1 MREIEAAKIVETVKE
16 LCIKANFELP
26 EDVLQALRK
35 GMETEES
42 PVGKEIFRQLLE
54 NAEIAKNERIP
65 ICQDTGTAVVYI
77 EMGQDVR
84 IVGGYL
90 YDAVNEGVRK
100 GYIEGYLRKS
110 IVGDPLR
117 RKNTGDNTPAH
128 IHVEVVPGD
137 KFKITVMPKGGG
149 SENMGRLAILT
160 PAEGIEG
167 VKRFVV
173 KAVEDAGPNPCPP
186 GVIGVG
192 IGGTFDSVAWLAKK
206 ALLRPIGVRHPDPF
220 YANLELELL
229 DEINRLGIGPQG
241 LGGII
246 TTLDVHIEVGATH
259 ITSLPVAVNFN
270 CHATRR
276 ASAEL

>member
-128 IHVEVVPGD
+128 IHVEVVQPS
-137 KFKITVMPKGGG
+137 FKRVKLHFDRRELKVDFLDLANQHLSQESLQSRQHAHLRGGI
-149 SENMGRLAILT
+149 A
-160 PAEGIEG
+160 
-167 VKRFVV
+167 
-173 KAVEDAGPNPCPP
+173 
-186 GVIGVG
+186 
-192 IGGTFDSVAWLAKK
+192 
-206 ALLRPIGVRHPDPF
+206 
-220 YANLELELL
+220 
-229 DEINRLGIGPQG
+229 RLG
-241 LGGII
+241 
-246 TTLDVHIEVGATH
+246 
-259 ITSLPVAVNFN
+259 SLK
-270 CHATRR
+270 
-276 ASAEL
+276 